1 MMMVLMKVLTRGG
14 VPTTITIQMMI
25 YMTEDEFSHLEVQ
38 LLSDDGNLY
47 VHHDITLPDFPL
59 SSCQ

>member
-1 MMMVLMKVLTRGG
+1 
-14 VPTTITIQMMI
+14 
-25 YMTEDEFSHLEVQ
+25 MTEDEFSHLEVQ

-59 SSCQ
+59 SLAW

>member
-1 MMMVLMKVLTRGG
+1 MVYHVDYVVTYP
-14 VPTTITIQMMI
+14 VA
-25 YMTEDEFSHLEVQ
+25 MTEDEFSHLEVQ

-59 SSCQ
+59 SLAW